1 MYLITNTCNLKVLIL
16 SATGWKKGT
25 LILTIRKKNAQYQLW
40 KLTIWY
46 LSAFNIEHSTYNS
59 YSVGDLHFTKVIFY
73 HNILSFTQVQSD
85 FWLLF
90 YNSEDT
96 AAALSLFSRLQLI
109 QNASA
114 LPVFN
119 LPEFLPHRTAPLRPA
134 PAAGG
139 TISPST

>member
-1 MYLITNTCNLKVLIL
+1 M
-16 SATGWKKGT
+16 
-25 LILTIRKKNAQYQLW
+25 
-40 KLTIWY
+40 
-46 LSAFNIEHSTYNS
+46 
-59 YSVGDLHFTKVIFY
+59 
-73 HNILSFTQVQSD
+73 QVQSD

-114 LPVFN
+114 LPEFN